1 MQGPCLSGLLEKYLW
16 FPLFVKENV
25 SRPPDPCGDE
35 WVFFLILSSENP
47 KNSIYYNKFWV
58 AQQGKMAR
66 GKKKMKAGKVF
77 CGIDR
82 KLLMIIS
89 G

>member
-1 MQGPCLSGLLEKYLW
+1 MVFMQGPCLTGLLEKYLW

-47 KNSIYYNKFWV
+47 KNSIYYNKFGV
-58 AQQGKMAR
+58 GQQEKMAR
-66 GKKKMKAGKVF
+66 GKKKMKAGRF
-77 CGIDR
+77 FYGSNR
-82 KLLMIIS
+82 KL
-89 G
+89 